1 MLTMPSATPKKS
13 TQSKTTVPMCLKNP
27 PLPVLSLCGPVSSAC
42 QTKCNVKHSSQQNLL
57 SLKKK
62 TMQSKLFCL
71 ESVPDVTS
79 QTSSIILPSLEKL
92 ALQYNITNVYQT
104 CDSIEGLEESLSTL
118 LYEDRNF
125 HDYEIIYFVFQGRD
139 NNIIIDN
146 YLYSLEE
153 IAEFFEGK
161 LTNKRIH
168 FANTLQL
175 DLDSETAQ
183 YFLDVTGAISI
194 SGYRNPAPILSTIID
209 NPFFALCQEYDD
221 VTDIVEALFEKHYTL
236 AKAMGFT
243 LYY

>member
-1 MLTMPSATPKKS
+1 MLIIPSATPLNTIHLKNY
-13 TQSKTTVPMCLKNP
+13 VPMCFNKNLP
-27 PLPVLSLCGPVSSAC
+27 PSALRLGGPVSSAW
-42 QTKCNVKHSSQQNLL
+42 QIKRNVKYSSQQNLL
-57 SLKKK
+57 SLQKK
-62 TMQSKLFCL
+62 MQSKLFCL

-125 HDYEIIYFVFQGRD
+125 NDYEIIYFVFQGSG

-209 NPFFALCQEYDD
+209 NPFFSLCQEYDD
-221 VTDIVEALFEKHYTL
+221 VTDIVEELFEKHYTI
-236 AKAMGFT
+236 AKGMGFT

>member
-1 MLTMPSATPKKS
+1 
-13 TQSKTTVPMCLKNP
+13 
-27 PLPVLSLCGPVSSAC
+27 
-42 QTKCNVKHSSQQNLL
+42 
-57 SLKKK
+57 
-62 TMQSKLFCL
+62 MQSKLFCL

-175 DLDSETAQ
+175 DLDFETAQ

-209 NPFFALCQEYDD
+209 NPFFSLCQEYDE
-221 VTDIVEALFEKHYTL
+221 VTTIVEELFEKHYTF